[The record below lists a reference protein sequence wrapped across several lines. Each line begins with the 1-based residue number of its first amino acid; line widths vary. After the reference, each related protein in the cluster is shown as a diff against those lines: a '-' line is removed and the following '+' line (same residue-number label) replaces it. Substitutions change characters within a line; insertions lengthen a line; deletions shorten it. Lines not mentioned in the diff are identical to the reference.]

1 MNVYTYIA
9 EKNPYG
15 AKAVCHSLGYKVTGV
30 KNSSDLGYCLAQI
43 VDKEGEAG
51 LKKVMEQHPDK
62 DIICELFSEKN
73 TSVNDM
79 PKNYEFAGV
88 NQNSNYHD
96 QYAQRYVNFDGQ
108 REFQNSVI
116 STSANN
122 TVLIASAL
130 IIAVAIISK
139 NK

>member
-15 AKAVCHSLGYKVTGV
+15 AKAVCHSLGYKVSGV
-30 KNSSDLGYCLAQI
+30 KSSSDLGYCLAQI
-43 VDKEGEAG
+43 VDKEGETG
-51 LKKVMEQHPDK
+51 LRKVMEQHPDK
-62 DIICELFSEKN
+62 DVICELFSDNNQRANEVQKQ
-73 TSVNDM
+73 S
-79 PKNYEFAGV
+79 EFVG
-88 NQNSNYHD
+88 NQNSQTYDNYPN
-96 QYAQRYVNFDGQ
+96 RYVNFDGH
-108 REFQNSVI
+108 REYTNNAI